1 MTLPAA
7 LAALRD
13 EAMRTSCESWALQHR
28 WTLSRGRDRSGPCP
42 RCGGSDRFSINTL
55 KNVFNCRQCGL
66 KGEGVIALVMQTQGV
81 EFVPACEIIT
91 GRKAADPIDEERAE
105 KTRRELEMKAEQAR
119 AEAER
124 YRQKARQDGH
134 DIWVSGWPATDEGVV
149 AAYLRHRA
157 LDFSDH
163 PSIAGIAQLRIRE
176 YDALPWTE
184 EHTDERGYRAFRTLH
199 HGPAMLLPIILP
211 ARLVRP
217 GDPLGQFGAVH
228 QTWLDL
234 AQPKGRLVL
243 PDTEGG
249 KKRPTKKMRGR
260 KQGGAIPLFT
270 PGPANGSPPPRRIV
284 MGEGAETTLTSLSH
298 AFEPSTA
305 YWAGGDSG
313 NMAGKPL
320 YVDGRAVH
328 DQPDM
333 EDIECFLVPDWC
345 EELVYLGEA
354 DEPGKH
360 QREKCLRGLRRNQ
373 RIREVRRAEAGGL
386 SPLSII
392 FVPPPEGG
400 NDLNDVAMAE
410 LGRAP

>member
-1 MTLPAA
+1 MSLPTA

-42 RCGGSDRFSINTL
+42 KCGGSDRFSINTL

-66 KGEGVIALVMQTQGV
+66 RGEGVIALVMQTQGV

-91 GRKAADPIDEERAE
+91 GRKAADPVDEVRAE
-105 KTRRELEMKAEQAR
+105 QNRRELAAKAERAR
-119 AEAER
+119 AEGER
-124 YRQKARQDGH
+124 YRRKARQDGH
-134 DIWVSGWPATDEGVV
+134 DIWVSGWAPAEAGPV
-149 AAYLRHRA
+149 AEYLRRRA
-157 LDFSDH
+157 LDFAGH
-163 PSIAGIAQLRIRE
+163 AAIAGIGQLRIRE

-184 EHTDERGYRAFRTLH
+184 EHTDERGYRAWRTLH

-211 ARLVRP
+211 ARLVRE

-234 AQPKGRLVL
+234 EQPKGRLVL
-243 PDTEGG
+243 PDTAGG
-249 KKRPTKKMRGR
+249 KKRPTKKMRGM
-260 KQGGAIPLFT
+260 KQGGAIPLYT
-270 PGPANGSPPPRRIV
+270 PREPRRIV
-284 MGEGAETTLTSLSH
+284 MGEGAETTLTPFCH
-298 AFEPSTA
+298 AFEAATA

-320 YVDGRAVH
+320 YVEGKAVH
-328 DQPDM
+328 EQPDM
-333 EDIECFLVPDWC
+333 EDLECFLVPDWC

-354 DEPGKH
+354 DDPGKH

-373 RIREVRRAEAGGL
+373 RVREVRRAENPAL
-386 SPLSII
+386 KPLAII
-392 FVPPPEGG
+392 FVPPAGGG
-400 NDLNDVAMAE
+400 NDLNDVAMDE
-410 LGRAP
+410 LGATP